1 MANEQNLIP
10 NSERT
15 PEQLRAQTRKGGIRS
30 GEVRRK
36 TAMMRKELERL
47 LKQKGTDGK
56 TYKELTTLG
65 LLEGAIKGNA
75 ANYKTI
81 VEMLGELQTQNEQPN
96 DTPNITINVV
106 DNSNLEKVMY
116 DEEKNNEDKR

>member
-1 MANEQNLIP
+1 MANKEDNLRPGEYKLTLEEQK
-10 NSERT
+10 
-15 PEQLRAQTRKGGIRS
+15 KGGISS
-30 GEVRRK
+30 GEARRK

-47 LKQKGTDGK
+47 LKKKGSDGK

-81 VEMLGELQTQNEQPN
+81 VEMLGELQTQNEQQT

-106 DNSNLEKVMY
+106 DNSELERVMY
-116 DEEKNNEDKR
+116 EDNKAE